1 MKVLMCAY
9 ACRPGQGSEPGAGW
23 AWACAAAREHEV
35 WVLTHSA
42 NATAIEAE
50 LAEDDSL
57 ARLHPVY
64 LHNTG
69 WVGSLS
75 RRGPARF
82 LYYVVWQV
90 LLCRREAA
98 RLHAAIGFDICHH
111 VTYAADWAPAGV
123 SGLPGVPFVWGPVGG
138 SSTRSVPRLWPLLG
152 GRTILSET
160 ARALVL
166 ATLRS
171 IVGRRLARR
180 AAVILGQNADVAR
193 AFAPEPVVVEPH
205 IALEAVQGNSPRR
218 VDPGSPPLAVFA
230 GRLLG
235 WKGVRLALAALQQ
248 PEASTWR
255 LDVYGDGPQRKRLER
270 TALRWQVADRTRF
283 LGARSRTEVDEA
295 LARADVL
302 FLPSIHDA
310 AGWSVAEAMAAGC
323 PVLALDVGGPA
334 ALVGAGD
341 GILVDPRGD
350 VVSHLASGL
359 DRARGLSPRR
369 DRWSAERLPALISTT
384 YQRAAGCGAVRE
396 ATPSQRTTLV
406 GTHTN
411 RGV

>member
-9 ACRPGQGSEPGAGW
+9 ACSPGQGSEPGAGW

-205 IALEAVQGNSPRR
+205 IALEAVQGNSHRR

-235 WKGVRLALAALQQ
+235 WKGVRLALAALRQ

-270 TALRWQVADRTRF
+270 ITLR
-283 LGARSRTEVDEA
+283 GRSPRESA
-295 LARADVL
+295 SLARAREPRSTRRWHAPMSCSYRAFTTQL
-302 FLPSIHDA
+302 
-310 AGWSVAEAMAAGC
+310 GWSVAEAMAAGC

-341 GILVDPRGD
+341 GILVDPMGD
-350 VVSHLASGL
+350 VVSHLATGL

-396 ATPSQRTTLV
+396 ATP
-406 GTHTN
+406 
-411 RGV
+411 